1 MSSFGKLLAIL
12 LCVSL
17 CGVAAIISL
26 QENRKSEQP
35 KTKVVPIDNHQP
47 NRGIWIW
54 AVGIPETV
62 EGRAPSRP

>member
-1 MSSFGKLLAIL
+1 MSPFGKLLAIL

-54 AVGIPETV
+54 A
-62 EGRAPSRP
+62 